1 MWQLS
6 TVIPTRGG
14 NVTTSDLSAEV
25 ADPRQGEREPAAVN
39 TRGQR
44 ILLWTTPPAA
54 VLLVLAYFLF
64 PVFSPPLSPTLS
76 PEEVAAFF
84 RDNNTGILGVVIL
97 GNLIACS
104 LVPLFA
110 VTAVQMSRTATS
122 SSVFTYAYVIA
133 VGVGTTAFILADYCW
148 GMAAFRPERDP
159 QLISLLNDMAWFF
172 FIAPVGTMVVQNL
185 CLAVSIYLD
194 GRPDPIFP
202 KWFAHFSVVAAL
214 LLIPSAFSILYKSG
228 PLAWDGAVSF
238 GLRLAVLAIYL
249 AVTFVVL
256 VRVVNRQGSERDA
269 LA

>member
-1 MWQLS
+1 M
-6 TVIPTRGG
+6 
-14 NVTTSDLSAEV
+14 TTSDLSPEV
-25 ADPRQGEREPAAVN
+25 ADPDQGERQAASSN

-54 VLLVLAYFLF
+54 ALFVLAYFLF

-76 PEEVAAFF
+76 PEQVAAFF

-122 SSVFTYAYVIA
+122 SSVFTYAYVIS

-172 FIAPVGTMVVQNL
+172 FIAPVGTIAVQSL

-194 GRPDPIFP
+194 ARPDPIFP
-202 KWFAHFSVVAAL
+202 
-214 LLIPSAFSILYKSG
+214 G
-228 PLAWDGAVSF
+228 
-238 GLRLAVLAIYL
+238 GLRTSTSRLPSFCFPARSRFCTRRARSPGT
-249 AVTFVVL
+249 AQC
-256 VRVVNRQGSERDA
+256 RSACGSRCSRSTSR
-269 LA
+269 